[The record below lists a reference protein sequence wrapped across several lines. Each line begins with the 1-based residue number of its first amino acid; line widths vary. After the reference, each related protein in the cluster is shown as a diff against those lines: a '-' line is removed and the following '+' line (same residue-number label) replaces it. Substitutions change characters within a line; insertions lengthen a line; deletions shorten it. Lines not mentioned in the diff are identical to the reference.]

1 MTSAERIAA
10 NRRNA
15 RASTGPR
22 TAAGKRKAAANAL
35 RHGLAASV
43 QDSTMTVTATRIAAA
58 LAGPR
63 SSPGERALIV
73 PIAEATA
80 EIWRARN
87 ARAALINLAAARLS
101 GDEEEREAEAIA
113 QSLPQLT
120 RLETYERRAM
130 ARRTRG
136 LRLLRKS
143 WLSAAK

>member
-43 QDSTMTVTATRIAAA
+43 QDSAMTATAARIAAA
-58 LAGPR
+58 LAGPQ
-63 SSPGERALIV
+63 SSPAERALIA

-80 EIWRARN
+80 EIWRARS
-87 ARAALINLAAARLS
+87 ARVALINLAAAS
-101 GDEEEREAEAIA
+101 ICGDEEEREAEAIA
-113 QSLPQLT
+113 QVLPQLT

-130 ARRTRG
+130 VRRSRALCA
-136 LRLLRKS
+136 LRN
-143 WLSAAK
+143 LSDV

>member
-43 QDSTMTVTATRIAAA
+43 QLSAMSATAARIAAA
-58 LAGPR
+58 LAGPQ
-63 SSPGERALIV
+63 SSPAERALID

-80 EIWRARN
+80 EIWRARS
-87 ARAALINLAAARLS
+87 ARVALINLAAARLS
-101 GDEEEREAEAIA
+101 E
-113 QSLPQLT
+113 
-120 RLETYERRAM
+120 
-130 ARRTRG
+130 
-136 LRLLRKS
+136 
-143 WLSAAK
+143 